1 LDRHQPAYWLS
12 RDAAEAAD
20 FLART
25 VVASRAVGGFVKSAA
40 DPGMDP
46 HLRDILLHSAMGA
59 GVGGLGGLG
68 VGLFSKRKK
77 SPLTSALTG
86 AAIGGVLG
94 GAVPEGVR
102 AFQDWNNAVPSA
114 AQIQQKRL
122 QAQAFDKAD
131 AWTQLKLQ
139 ASGGAPDL
147 NPVDPSKPP
156 VVDPLDASKARM
168 GYVGPALRAGAT
180 AGLRGTSE
188 LAQAVGFSPLTAA
201 GIHIPL
207 GLAQYGYH
215 QHNIAPGEAA
225 RELIAGAP
233 LLPESK
239 PGSPASTTADPL
251 MRNRRLGTE
260 TYRNYKQTEE
270 GKPTNP
276 HTKAVQQLAAELAQH
291 QGPEI
296 GPGSWARRW
305 RQGQIGRPIHEHL
318 AGGSATGPFKNYFSV
333 PGARPTDPRVPV
345 DRGTIEHA
353 RRLGAEHLRGVAK
366 QQQELRG
373 PLGKAWHS
381 PGSKSMRRGALYAI
395 PHILSLA
402 GRYMMEPEQ

>member
-1 LDRHQPAYWLS
+1 
-12 RDAAEAAD
+12 
-20 FLART
+20 
-25 VVASRAVGGFVKSAA
+25 VGGFVKSAA

-156 VVDPLDASKARM
+156 VVDPLDVSKARA

-180 AGLRGTSE
+180 AGLRGTSD

-233 LLPESK
+233 LLPEYK
-239 PGSPASTTADPL
+239 PGNKGTITSEEGLVRDLSIPL
-251 MRNRRLGTE
+251 E
-260 TYRNYKQTEE
+260 TYRGRTTNTQP
-270 GKPTNP
+270 GDPTNP
-276 HTKAVQQLAAELAQH
+276 HTRGVQQLAAELAKH

-296 GPGSWARRW
+296 GVGSWGRRW
-305 RQGQIGRPIHEHL
+305 RQGQLGRPIHEYL